1 MCTVCVCSQEGKNI
15 YLYVTVNNGHLTS
28 KTQVWAKVEG
38 PGGGKKPIGGGS
50 HPPTGFFPAHYR
62 PPPPQSIPVN
72 GIGANFPAAPFPF
85 PNKPPA
91 TAKAPARTVA
101 TNKVP
106 TAQHPPTTTPA
117 AAVHSSSS
125 SSSRTESNGVVPT
138 TAATAVTEEAVTVSR
153 PAGTAATAVA
163 EFEAVDD
170 DRPAAGSGNQT
181 KTADVNS
188 TVTTTQQNSQHN
200 VILTLVPVVIGTV
213 FLIAAG
219 VLTCLFRKR
228 LFSNKV
234 KSKKVNSI
242 VSIWRNIKKNIFE
255 IPTCNIVPVNVSRCL
270 VRSSFIILYV
280 FHANV
285 VVALETLQIVSPI

>member
-1 MCTVCVCSQEGKNI
+1 MCVLCLQEGKNI

-38 PGGGKKPIGGGS
+38 PGGGKKPIGGS
-50 HPPTGFFPAHYR
+50 NHPPTSFFPTHYR

-72 GIGANFPAAPFPF
+72 GIGGNFPAAPFPF
-85 PNKPPA
+85 PNKPS
-91 TAKAPARTVA
+91 TTIKAPVRTAA

-106 TAQHPPTTTPA
+106 TAQHPLTSTPV
-117 AAVHSSSS
+117 AVASS
-125 SSSRTESNGVVPT
+125 SSSRTESNSVST
-138 TAATAVTEEAVTVSR
+138 TIATAVPEEMITVAR
-153 PAGTAATAVA
+153 PAGTPDTVVTEFDA
-163 EFEAVDD
+163 EDNNHPGQPV
-170 DRPAAGSGNQT
+170 NQT
-181 KTADVNS
+181 KTVDINS
-188 TVTTTQQNSQHN
+188 TVTTTQQNVQHN

-242 VSIWRNIKKNIFE
+242 VSTSYMKRNI
-255 IPTCNIVPVNVSRCL
+255 
-270 VRSSFIILYV
+270 
-280 FHANV
+280 
-285 VVALETLQIVSPI
+285 